1 MAVGL
6 GPAVAAAPA
15 VAAGPAVAQAVPYAP
30 AIATRSPYGGF
41 WIRVVASLVDNTLL
55 SLLYVPVGLIFLLP
69 SIRVMSEH
77 DWEQGPPMEFLGTIL
92 LLGALFFSST
102 WLYEALLTSSSWQGT
117 VGKRLCSLQV
127 TDLEGNRISFARA
140 TGRFFGKFLSRM
152 IMHIGFIM
160 VAFTERK
167 QGLHDLLA
175 GTLVRKSSN

>member
-6 GPAVAAAPA
+6 APAVAAAPA
-15 VAAGPAVAQAVPYAP
+15 VAPVVTHQP
-30 AIATRSPYGGF
+30 AIAPPSPYGGF
-41 WIRVVASLVDNTLL
+41 WIRVVASILDSIIL
-55 SLLYVPVGLIFLLP
+55 SAVYVPVGLIFLVP
-69 SIRVMSEH
+69 SIRVVHDH
-77 DWEQGPPMEFLGTIL
+77 DWEQGPPVELMGTIFML
-92 LLGALFFSST
+92 VALFLAST

-117 VGKRLCSLQV
+117 IGKHMLSLKV
-127 TDLEGNRISFARA
+127 TDLEGRRISFARA

-175 GTLVRKSSN
+175 GTLVKKA